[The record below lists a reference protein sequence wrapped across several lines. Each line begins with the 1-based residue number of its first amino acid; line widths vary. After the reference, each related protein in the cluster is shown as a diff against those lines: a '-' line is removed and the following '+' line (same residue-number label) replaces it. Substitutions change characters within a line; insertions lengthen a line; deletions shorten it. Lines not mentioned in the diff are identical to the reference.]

1 MLHNSRV
8 PTLLVA
14 RNNTSAQNPS
24 PDQLQPLIALFNR
37 GELRTVLERT
47 INLLRAYP
55 ESASLHNF
63 RGIVCAGLGQVEDAV
78 ASYSRALRL
87 QPDFVDACSNL
98 ASTQIQAGDL
108 HGAITSFRKLT
119 ELLPNSADAHYN
131 LAVTQQAAGDFESAI
146 PGFRRTLELNPAIAE
161 AHNNL
166 GLTLFKTGEPEAAL
180 ESYQAAIACKPD
192 FAEAYNNLG
201 IVLYESGALNGALQH
216 FTSAIQIKPDLA
228 DAHNHCGNVHTDRG
242 DLSAAR
248 RSFASALEVDPDH
261 AEACW
266 NLAGTAADSGQCLH
280 WLERCLH
287 IEPEHHNATL
297 LRAAMRAAQNE
308 SDDLTAL
315 RESGHRDHP
324 FMRSFDWVF
333 GQPKLPVICCN
344 RWAFFDA
351 VIENCDRSRPFY
363 EFGVWRGQSF
373 RYLMRSF
380 SAGYGFDTFAGL
392 PEDWHEHARGS
403 YSSAGHIPDIERGE
417 FVAGEFEH
425 TLPEFF
431 ARDRPLAALIN
442 FDADLYTS
450 TLCALEHANRIIDDK
465 TILVF
470 DEMIMNEHWEQDE
483 YRALVEFC
491 QHQGCSYEVLT
502 VCFFSKQVAVKLTR
516 S

>member
-1 MLHNSRV
+1 MVSNK
-8 PTLLVA
+8 
-14 RNNTSAQNPS
+14 TSPQDPS
-24 PDQLQPLIALFNR
+24 PDQLQSLIALFNQ
-37 GELRTVLERT
+37 GELSAVLNQT

-55 ESASLHNF
+55 ESANLHNF
-63 RGIVCAGLGQVEDAV
+63 CGIVYAGLGQVEDAA
-78 ASYSRALRL
+78 ASYSRAFEL

-98 ASTQIQAGDL
+98 ASTQIQVGDL
-108 HGAITSFRKLT
+108 EGATGSFRKLT
-119 ELLPNSADAHYN
+119 ALLPDSADAHYN
-131 LAVTQQAAGDFESAI
+131 LAVTLQAAGKFESAI
-146 PGFRRTLELNPAIAE
+146 PGFRRALELNPAIAE

-166 GLTLFKTGEPEAAL
+166 GLALFKTGEPEAAL
-180 ESYQAAIACKPD
+180 ESYQAAIACNPD

-216 FTSAIQIKPDLA
+216 FTSAIQIKPGLA

-242 DLSAAR
+242 DLPAAR
-248 RSFASALEVDPDH
+248 RSFATALEVDPDH

-266 NLAGTAADSGQCLH
+266 NLAGTAADSEQCLH
-280 WLERCLH
+280 WLDCCLH
-287 IEPEHHNATL
+287 IEPEHHNATM
-297 LRAAMRAAQNE
+297 LRAAIRSAQGDN
-308 SDDLTAL
+308 DALTAL

-333 GQPKLPVICCN
+333 GQPTQPLICCN

-351 VIENCDRSRPFY
+351 VTEHCDTSRPFY

-392 PEDWHEHARGS
+392 PEDWHEHSRGS
-403 YSSAGHIPDIERGE
+403 YSSAGHIPDIDGGE
-417 FVAGEFEH
+417 FIAGEFEQS
-425 TLPEFF
+425 LPEFF
-431 ARDRPLAALIN
+431 AHDRPLAALIN

-450 TLCALEHANRIIDDK
+450 TLCALEHANKVIDEQ

-470 DEMIMNEHWEQDE
+470 DELIMNEHWEQDE
-483 YRALVEFC
+483 YRALLQFC
-491 QHQGCSYEVLT
+491 QQQGCSYEVLS

-516 S
+516 P